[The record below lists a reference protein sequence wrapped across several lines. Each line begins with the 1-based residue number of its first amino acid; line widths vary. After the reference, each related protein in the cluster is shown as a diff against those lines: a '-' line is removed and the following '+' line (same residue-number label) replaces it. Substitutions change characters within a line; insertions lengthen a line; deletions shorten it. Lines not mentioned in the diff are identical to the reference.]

1 MKLKLVEKMRSEGY
15 NFGGEQSGHLIF
27 LDQST
32 SGDGILAALQ
42 VIRVMRNTGKP
53 MSELAAR
60 VRKFPQ
66 LLKNVE
72 VSSRRNL
79 DEVSELQKVMEE
91 ARQRLGKSGR
101 LLVRYSGTQLLCRVM
116 AEGEDPEQVN
126 FVVEMVADAIA
137 RNV

>member
-1 MKLKLVEKMRSEGY
+1 
-15 NFGGEQSGHLIF
+15 
-27 LDQST
+27 
-32 SGDGILAALQ
+32 
-42 VIRVMRNTGKP
+42 
-53 MSELAAR
+53 